1 MMSSKLSH
9 NPHLLVVCS
18 LCACLCVSVL
28 SNEVSLLD
36 DLQPAASSSNT
47 SSSSSTAQQLQR
59 AQKQHVNS
67 VDNEQQISYSVA
79 QRNVYKA
86 NSFFRAVGSSNVD
99 LRDDHLSA
107 SVSSVSNDVFS
118 GDSSSSTVNRDL
130 SRGKSLGSR
139 GFSDFRVESRGF
151 SDKSVGS
158 DEFSDTKHVGR
169 NRFRVESREFS
180 RNNGAGYREVSDS
193 SVRSREFSDNKVD
206 FSGSS
211 DVFPGSS
218 DVIAGSSDVFSGGSS
233 AGQFAD
239 ISSHTAALR
248 KRSIARGSSADR
260 NQLIFSTENST
271 VVLAQLGGTATLPCL
286 VKKIASGVV
295 SWLRRKNIHELLTV
309 GLTPYSSDER
319 FFVEHSRQ
327 TQNWALKIRSV
338 KPEDEGVY
346 ECQVSTHPP
355 ASVFLQLQ
363 VVEATAVIQGAPD
376 IHVKNGST
384 LHLVCSLL
392 NSTEPPVFIFWY
404 HGPRMIN
411 YDKDP
416 NISVRSDASGSV
428 LVIRHARQQHTGNY
442 TCLPSNVR
450 SASVNVHVLIDETP
464 AAMQDGRN
472 NMNQLSFNIGYY
484 CVYLLLILGYN
495 NYYVTS

>member
-86 NSFFRAVGSSNVD
+86 NSFFRAVASSNVD

-107 SVSSVSNDVFS
+107 SVSSVSNGVSS

-158 DEFSDTKHVGR
+158 DEFSDTNNVGR

-180 RNNGAGYREVSDS
+180 RNNAAAGYREVSDS
-193 SVRSREFSDNKVD
+193 SVRSREFSDSKV
-206 FSGSS
+206 
-211 DVFPGSS
+211 VFPGSS
-218 DVIAGSSDVFSGGSS
+218 DVIPGSSDVFPGSS

>member
-158 DEFSDTKHVGR
+158 DEFSDTNVGRR

-180 RNNGAGYREVSDS
+180 RNNAAAGYREVSDS

-206 FSGSS
+206 FPGSS
-211 DVFPGSS
+211 DVFP
-218 DVIAGSSDVFSGGSS
+218 GSS

-248 KRSIARGSSADR
+248 KRSIGRGSSADR

>member
-59 AQKQHVNS
+59 AQKQHVIS
-67 VDNEQQISYSVA
+67 VDIDNEQQTAYSVA
-79 QRNVYKA
+79 QRDVYKA

-158 DEFSDTKHVGR
+158 DEFSDTNVGRR

-180 RNNGAGYREVSDS
+180 RNNAAAGYREVSDS

-206 FSGSS
+206 FPGSS
-211 DVFPGSS
+211 DVFC
-218 DVIAGSSDVFSGGSS
+218 VMHVFTC
-233 AGQFAD
+233 F
-239 ISSHTAALR
+239 
-248 KRSIARGSSADR
+248 
-260 NQLIFSTENST
+260 
-271 VVLAQLGGTATLPCL
+271 
-286 VKKIASGVV
+286 
-295 SWLRRKNIHELLTV
+295 
-309 GLTPYSSDER
+309 GL
-319 FFVEHSRQ
+319 
-327 TQNWALKIRSV
+327 
-338 KPEDEGVY
+338 
-346 ECQVSTHPP
+346 
-355 ASVFLQLQ
+355 
-363 VVEATAVIQGAPD
+363 
-376 IHVKNGST
+376 
-384 LHLVCSLL
+384 
-392 NSTEPPVFIFWY
+392 
-404 HGPRMIN
+404 
-411 YDKDP
+411 
-416 NISVRSDASGSV
+416 
-428 LVIRHARQQHTGNY
+428 
-442 TCLPSNVR
+442 
-450 SASVNVHVLIDETP
+450 
-464 AAMQDGRN
+464 
-472 NMNQLSFNIGYY
+472 
-484 CVYLLLILGYN
+484 
-495 NYYVTS
+495 

>member
-158 DEFSDTKHVGR
+158 DEFSDTNVGRR

-180 RNNGAGYREVSDS
+180 RNNAAAGYREVSDS

-206 FSGSS
+206 FPGSSDVIPGSS
-211 DVFPGSS
+211 DVFP
-218 DVIAGSSDVFSGGSS
+218 GGSS

>member
-130 SRGKSLGSR
+130 SRGKSL